1 MHELAIVLAIVLG
14 AAADV
19 DTSNHTNTNIAR
31 QLQTAQQLL
40 PSPPPAPCTSPFPLD
55 FNYEACLGWCINNP
69 ENKCASAFPSP
80 RVNLATHKLCLR
92 LCACV
97 AYVQLPALQMPR
109 VCVLPRAAVSTLAAA
124 AIATAG
130 PTRLAAGPAIAA
142 AAAVAA
148 AASAVP
154 ERVPARL
161 AI

>member
-69 ENKCASAFPSP
+69 ENKCASAFPNP
-80 RVNLATHKLCLR
+80 RVNLATHKLC
-92 LCACV
+92 
-97 AYVQLPALQMPR
+97 
-109 VCVLPRAAVSTLAAA
+109 VCVCVRVLRTYSCPRCKCRA
-124 AIATAG
+124 
-130 PTRLAAGPAIAA
+130 
-142 AAAVAA
+142 
-148 AASAVP
+148 
-154 ERVPARL
+154 
-161 AI
+161 